1 MPFECIK
8 FIVFTILNIKGPG
21 RMNYKMISYK
31 NIIKC
36 LNKVIIRVKLRKQLD
51 LNKAH

>member
-8 FIVFTILNIKGPG
+8 LIFLTILNIKGPG
-21 RMNYKMISYK
+21 RMNYMMVSYE